1 MRRFS
6 GERDG
11 FMDQNEMCFE
21 AVIQKVP
28 GIDGSYV
35 EIPFDVKAVFGKSRI
50 KVRATFD
57 GIPYDGL
64 ITRMGTPGPILGL
77 RKDIRA
83 CLGKGPGDR
92 VTVTVKKRD

>member
-1 MRRFS
+1 MNQEERQFS
-6 GERDG
+6 
-11 FMDQNEMCFE
+11 

-28 GIDGSYV
+28 GIDGAYV
-35 EIPFDVKAVFGKSRI
+35 EIPFDVKAAFGKNRV
-50 KVRATFD
+50 KVHATFD

-83 CLGKGPGDR
+83 QLGKGPGDR
-92 VTVTVKKRD
+92 VTVTVKERI

>member
-1 MRRFS
+1 M
-6 GERDG
+6 
-11 FMDQNEMCFE
+11 
-21 AVIQKVP
+21 
-28 GIDGSYV
+28 